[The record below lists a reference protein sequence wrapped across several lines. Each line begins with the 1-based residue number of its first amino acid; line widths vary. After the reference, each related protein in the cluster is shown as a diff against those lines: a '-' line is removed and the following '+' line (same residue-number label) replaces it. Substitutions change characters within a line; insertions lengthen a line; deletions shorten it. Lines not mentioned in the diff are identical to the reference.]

1 MWNGVLGCFSSFG
14 AGSNNGKMP
23 EVSQAHLLW
32 MSLTLQS
39 TVNSFFFART
49 CSVITVSTQ
58 DQVLG
63 AWYSALLL
71 SMWV

>member
-14 AGSNNGKMP
+14 AGSSNGKTLG
-23 EVSQAHLLW
+23 VSQVHLLW
-32 MSLTLQS
+32 ISLTLQS

-49 CSVITVSTQ
+49 CPVITVSTQ

-63 AWYSALLL
+63 AWYSTLLL